1 MIYTKAYYLVI
12 NPEPSESTAKK
23 DSQLILITFKYLNQL
38 PALFGLE
45 YIKCFRNYR
54 LKPEKCST
62 KDFFFFCPHIA
73 NTLGIF
79 VIILGNFALS
89 SSDPGAHALS
99 HCTQLGDASSNLA
112 CEIMHFLFSVSS
124 SVFYTSSHPP
134 EGLQYRSE
142 TGVDPEHQGG
152 DSGEN
157 DPPEGGAKGA
167 HTPTQNPSQAAQHQQ
182 EVFQLIHLLSF
193 IPCSDSSLFCIKKIN
208 TSVLPKC
215 TTQMP
220 FLLGVL

>member
-1 MIYTKAYYLVI
+1 MIYTKTYYLVI
-12 NPEPSESTAKK
+12 NPEPSDSTAKK
-23 DSQLILITFKYLNQL
+23 DSQLRLITINIWFNCQ
-38 PALFGLE
+38 FGLE
-45 YIKCFRNYR
+45 YIKCFWNYR
-54 LKPEKCST
+54 LKPENFST
-62 KDFFFFCPHIA
+62 REFFCSHIA
-73 NTLGIF
+73 NTIF
-79 VIILGNFALS
+79 VTLSANFAFSL
-89 SSDPGAHALS
+89 SDPGAHALS
-99 HCTQLGDASSNLA
+99 HCTQLGDASLNLT

-124 SVFYTSSHPP
+124 FVFYTTSHPP

-157 DPPEGGAKGA
+157 NPPEGGAEGA
-167 HTPTQNPSQAAQHQQ
+167 HTPSQNPSQAAQHQQ

-193 IPCSDSSLFCIKKIN
+193 VPCSDSSIFCIKKIN

-220 FLLGVL
+220 FLLGVLY

>member
-1 MIYTKAYYLVI
+1 MQY
-12 NPEPSESTAKK
+12 
-23 DSQLILITFKYLNQL
+23 
-38 PALFGLE
+38 G
-45 YIKCFRNYR
+45 
-54 LKPEKCST
+54 
-62 KDFFFFCPHIA
+62 
-73 NTLGIF
+73 GIF
-79 VIILGNFALS
+79 VTLSANFAFS
-89 SSDPGAHALS
+89 RSDPGAHALS

-182 EVFQLIHLLSF
+182 EVFQLIHLLS
-193 IPCSDSSLFCIKKIN
+193 LFPAQILLY
-208 TSVLPKC
+208 SVLRKSIHLYSQNAQLKC
-215 TTQMP
+215 L
-220 FLLGVL
+220 FF